1 MTNKIKDTLNTHK
14 YLLISF
20 FLPLLILEGIAI
32 AEKIQPFGSQSLLI
46 VDALHQYLPFFADY
60 QEKLKQMD
68 SMFYSFHAGLGYNFL
83 GLWAYYL
90 ASPLNL
96 VIAFVSKSMLTTV
109 LSHLYMIKIALCC
122 FTAAFYFRK
131 RRGKD
136 EISIVAFGMAYGLC
150 SYMVGYSW
158 NIMWMEVMILLPIIL
173 YGVDKL
179 IREHDGRLYC
189 FALFLSLWCNF
200 YMSYMTCLFLILW
213 YLLYEHRNIREFFLN
228 GFRFAGYSLL
238 SAAMASVVLLPA
250 YLGIMQTSSAKLE
263 FPKELW
269 YGTFGNLFS
278 RHFLGTTPLTM
289 SVDDSKINLYC
300 GVLTLLMAGFYLTV
314 SKIRLIDKVRRSLL
328 LVFLF
333 FSFNMPVLGYIW
345 HGFHDQYGIPNRFA
359 FLYIFALIAMAYE
372 GYCALARGVGKAS
385 IKISVSAITCA
396 VLIVAAIKTATVK
409 LDMKTVYATVAAIVI
424 YMLCF
429 LLYKNKILRK
439 KVFTTLLCILFMAE
453 TVTMAVM
460 GFQENGT
467 VDTDDYFQDTKTI
480 TEVKKQYQKNIET
493 RMELMSGR
501 MLDESIWH
509 TLNGM
514 TLFGSTAQGK
524 VVDMMEQLGFY
535 TGVNEYLYEGATPF
549 TNNLFSMKYQ
559 IYRPYDTKYTSFTPK
574 ESIGNVTVYKNRD
587 KTAIA
592 YAMDDLV
599 KTWDY
604 KDYNPFY
611 VQNDLASTAFGV
623 EQLFHMITTAK
634 PQLTDCKITSDN
646 GDGEYVFKNTSA
658 NPDNMV
664 FTIKSARSRELYIHF
679 DGSQVEHTVI
689 EKNGEEVLSGR
700 LDSQIIYLGH
710 VKQGDEIKIRLQ
722 LKQDDVMS
730 GVVRLT
736 AAELDQ
742 DAMKELAQKMEKNA
756 WNLTSAEGNH
766 LSGTISAKEEKT
778 LFFSIPYDKGWTV
791 KVDGKKVKTKALGE
805 AFLTVKIPKG
815 KHKVSLTYVS
825 PGFKEGLILSIGGFL
840 IFILIMVIFKKN
852 KKISLNKYNLNKA
865 SVFIVNDT
873 KRESRNCNKDDRR
886 R

>member
-1 MTNKIKDTLNTHK
+1 MTNKIKDTWRTHK
-14 YLLISF
+14 YLMLSF

-32 AEKIQPFGSQSLLI
+32 AEKIQPFGSQSFLI

-60 QEKLKQMD
+60 QEKLKHMD

-96 VIAFVSKSMLTTV
+96 VVALVPKSMLTMV
-109 LSHLYMIKIALCC
+109 LSHLYVFKIALCC

-136 EISIVAFGMAYGLC
+136 ELSIVAFGMAYGLC

-158 NIMWMEVMILLPIIL
+158 NIMWLEVMILLPIIL

-179 IREHDGRLYC
+179 IKEHDGRLYC

-213 YLLYEHRNIREFFLN
+213 YLLYEHKNIKEIFLN

-238 SAAMASVVLLPA
+238 SGAMAAVVLLPA

-278 RHFLGTTPLTM
+278 RQFLGTTPLTM
-289 SVDDSKINLYC
+289 AVDDSKINLYC
-300 GVLTLLMAGFYLTV
+300 GIFTLLMAGFYLTV
-314 SKIRLIDKVRRSLL
+314 KKIRLINKIRRLAL

-359 FLYIFALIAMAYE
+359 FLYIFALLAMAYE
-372 GYCALARGVGKAS
+372 GYCALVRGKQKSSYGIYV
-385 IKISVSAITCA
+385 AIILFGT
-396 VLIVAAIKTATVK
+396 LIGVTLKTVTVDID
-409 LDMKTVYATVAAIVI
+409 LKTVYATIAAIVL

-429 LLYKNKILRK
+429 GLYQKKLLRK
-439 KVFTTLLCILFMAE
+439 KIFTTLICFLFMIE
-453 TVTMAVM
+453 TIVMAAM

-467 VDTDDYFQDTKTI
+467 VDTDDYFQDTKAI

-493 RMELMSGR
+493 RMELISGR

-524 VVDMMEQLGFY
+524 VVDMMDQIGFY
-535 TGVNEYLYEGATPF
+535 TGVNEYLYEGSTPF

-559 IYRPYDTKYTSFTPK
+559 IYRPYDTKYTPFKLK
-574 ESIGNVTVYKNRD
+574 ESIGNVTVYKNTYQ
-587 KTAIA
+587 TALA

-599 KTWDY
+599 HTWDY
-604 KDYNPFY
+604 QDYNPFY
-611 VQNDLASTAFGV
+611 VQNDLATSAFDVG
-623 EQLFHMITTAK
+623 ELFHMIETKK
-634 PQLTDCKITSDN
+634 PELRECKITSDN
-646 GDGEYVFKNTSA
+646 GEGEYVFKNTVA
-658 NPDNMV
+658 NADNMV
-664 FTIKSARSRELYIHF
+664 FTIRSSKARELYVHF

-689 EKNGEEVLSGR
+689 EKNGEQILNGR
-700 LDSQIIYLGH
+700 LDSQIIYLG
-710 VKQGDEIKIRLQ
+710 KQKKGDTIKIRLQ

-736 AAELDQ
+736 AAQLDEEVMDEL
-742 DAMKELAQKMEKNA
+742 AAKMKENA
-756 WNLTSAEGNH
+756 WKLTSAKGNH
-766 LSGTISAKEEKT
+766 LSGTIHLNESKT

-791 KVDGKKVKTKALGE
+791 KVDGKNVKTKALGK
-805 AFLTVKIPKG
+805 AFLTVQVPEG
-815 KHKVSLTYVS
+815 KHTISLTYIS
-825 PGFKEGLILSIGGFL
+825 PGFKEGAALSIVGF
-840 IFILIMVIFKKN
+840 VIFLLLLYLFRK
-852 KKISLNKYNLNKA
+852 KKISNIERNSKENY
-865 SVFIVNDT
+865 DT
-873 KRESRNCNKDDRR
+873 LTEEILLVDETSDHN
-886 R
+886 

>member
-1 MTNKIKDTLNTHK
+1 MINKIKDILKTHK
-14 YLLISF
+14 YLLLSF

-32 AEKIQPFGSQSLLI
+32 AEKIQPFGSQSFLI

-96 VIAFVSKSMLTTV
+96 VIALVPKSMLTMT
-109 LSHLYMIKIALCC
+109 LSHLYVLKIALCC

-136 EISIVAFGMAYGLC
+136 EISITAFGMAYGFC
-150 SYMVGYSW
+150 SYIVGYSW
-158 NIMWMEVMILLPIIL
+158 NIMWMEVMMLLPIIL

-213 YLLYEHRNIREFFLN
+213 YLLYAHKNIKEFFTN
-228 GFRFAGYSLL
+228 GLRFAGYSLL
-238 SAAMASVVLLPA
+238 SGAMAAIVLLPA

-263 FPKELW
+263 FPKDLW

-289 SVDDSKINLYC
+289 AVDDSKINLYC
-300 GVLTLLMAGFYLTV
+300 GIFTLLMAGFYLAAKEIHLAD
-314 SKIRLIDKVRRSLL
+314 KIRRLLL

-345 HGFHDQYGIPNRFA
+345 HGFHDQYGIPNRYA
-359 FLYIFALIAMAYE
+359 FLYIFALLAMAYE
-372 GYCALARGVGKAS
+372 GYCVLARKERKV
-385 IKISVSAITCA
+385 SVYIYAGIVIFA
-396 VLIVAAIKTATVK
+396 VLIAAALKTATVK
-409 LDMKTVYATVAAIVI
+409 IEMKTVYATVAAIIVYAVI
-424 YMLCF
+424 F
-429 LLYKNKILRK
+429 VLYQKKFIRK
-439 KVFTTLLCILFMAE
+439 KVFTILICFLFMIE
-453 TVTMAVM
+453 NVTMAVM

-467 VDTDDYFQDTKTI
+467 VDTDDYFQDTKAI

-493 RMELMSGR
+493 RMELISGR

-514 TLFGSTAQGK
+514 TLFGSTAQGN
-524 VVDMMEQLGFY
+524 VVDMMDQLGFY
-535 TGVNEYLYEGATPF
+535 TGVNEYLYEGSTPF

-559 IYRPYDTKYTSFTPK
+559 IYRPYDTKYTPFKLK
-574 ESIGNVTVYKNRD
+574 ESIGNVSVYKNTD
-587 KTAIA
+587 QTALA
-592 YAMDDLV
+592 YAVDDLV
-599 KTWDY
+599 QTWDY
-604 KDYNPFY
+604 QDYNPFY
-611 VQNDLASTAFGV
+611 VQNDLATSAFDV
-623 EQLFHMITTAK
+623 SELFHMIQTDK
-634 PQLTDCKITSDN
+634 PHLEDCKITSDN
-646 GDGEYVFKNTSA
+646 GDGEYVFKNTAA

-664 FTIKSARSRELYIHF
+664 FTIKSSKSRELYIHF

-689 EKNGEEVLSGR
+689 EKNGEEILNGR
-700 LDSQIIYLGH
+700 LDSQIIYLGRQN
-710 VKQGDEIKIRLQ
+710 KGDTIKIRLQ
-722 LKQDDVMS
+722 LKQDDTMS

-736 AAELDQ
+736 AAELDE
-742 DAMKELAQKMEKNA
+742 DVMKELSEKMKENA
-756 WNLTSAEGNH
+756 WKLTSAKGNH
-766 LSGTISAKEEKT
+766 LSGTINADEAKT

-791 KVDGKKVKTKALGE
+791 KVDGKAVKTKALGK
-805 AFLTVKIPKG
+805 AFLTIRIPEG

-825 PGFKEGLILSIGGFL
+825 PGFKEGAILSASGFI
-840 IFILIMVIFKKN
+840 IFAFIMVLFKR
-852 KKISLNKYNLNKA
+852 KKKA
-865 SVFIVNDT
+865 VLKEI
-873 KRESRNCNKDDRR
+873 
-886 R
+886 